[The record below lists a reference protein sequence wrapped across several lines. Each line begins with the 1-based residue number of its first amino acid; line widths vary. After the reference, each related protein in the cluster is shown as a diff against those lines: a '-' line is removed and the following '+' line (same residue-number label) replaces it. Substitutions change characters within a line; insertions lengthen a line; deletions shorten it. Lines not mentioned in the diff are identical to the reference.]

1 MVDPNNREF
10 AKPFNRQESEYLKR
24 TDFEVRMRFL
34 EGSYGNMLEALKLFN
49 EQKQSLRDFGGKP
62 NVQVYQFVQDSQP
75 TSQDSANGLI
85 TMPTVAYRLVDR
97 IAQEEDVEFDEEL
110 EVHYPL
116 DTTKRF
122 ALDDPATYGAIQKD
136 QAYIKHVVNEGGK
149 KNIQYYF
156 VWPGGFGHY
165 EPVSTEQDE
174 HLVEFEFFKE
184 NSNELSLNDLTA
196 DKVLVLHRKLVTLN
210 LWHFSKTH
218 LDLSNPQSA

>member
-116 DTTKRF
+116 DVTKRF

-136 QAYIKHVVNEGGK
+136 QDYIKHVVKKGRK
-149 KNIQYYF
+149 KNASVGLF
-156 VWPGGFGHY
+156 W
-165 EPVSTEQDE
+165 
-174 HLVEFEFFKE
+174 
-184 NSNELSLNDLTA
+184 N
-196 DKVLVLHRKLVTLN
+196 
-210 LWHFSKTH
+210 
-218 LDLSNPQSA
+218 